1 MADSHVLVEF
11 IKPTPRAPKRRAMAC
26 IFRRGEFFCLYS
38 RHFGSVVAD
47 RIFGAC
53 SGRKRKCDGLR
64 PSCATNVISLANMLQ

>member
-1 MADSHVLVEF
+1 
-11 IKPTPRAPKRRAMAC
+11 MAC